1 MKYARVGG
9 RNLRAAS
16 SPRPETDLIHLD
28 VDAMFLKTTVHGAS
42 NPRSERSSTSF
53 KHDRAVF
60 LLVGVIVGVIV
71 IGRIKGVLVVVVLFV
86 RIAIG
91 RRRRRRL
98 GRLRRRRRRRRRR
111 RGWRRRRRR
120 RRRRGRRRVTVKEG
134 KEASGR
140 PKQALQ
146 TSPFSSSSGR

>member
-42 NPRSERSSTSF
+42 NPRSEGSSTSF

-98 GRLRRRRRRRRRR
+98 GRLRRRRRRRGR
-111 RGWRRRRRR
+111 RGWRRRR

-140 PKQALQ
+140 PKQPLQ